1 MGRKRTPSGDDAQA
15 TNDDTTA
22 GHAVAPDHVELPG
35 KFDAVLIPALAA
47 GNTQKVAAE
56 RAGCSVTYVERRVAD
71 PQFRLRL
78 IEAHAELRDALMA
91 SSISAAQIATTFL
104 LGVVT
109 GSERGVTMNQRI
121 RAAIALR
128 QGVVAWTDREGI
140 GR

>member
-1 MGRKRTPSGDDAQA
+1 MGAGRYRAIGRTQVRCGPASVAQWIEHRFPKPCV
-15 TNDDTTA
+15 A
-22 GHAVAPDHVELPG
+22 GSIPARGARIGPARSLFRAVGGVELDGVAPD
-35 KFDAVLIPALAA
+35 
-47 GNTQKVAAE
+47 
-56 RAGCSVTYVERRVAD
+56 
-71 PQFRLRL
+71 LRP

-91 SSISAAQIATTFL
+91 SSISAAQIATSFL

>member
-1 MGRKRTPSGDDAQA
+1 
-15 TNDDTTA
+15 
-22 GHAVAPDHVELPG
+22 
-35 KFDAVLIPALAA
+35 
-47 GNTQKVAAE
+47 
-56 RAGCSVTYVERRVAD
+56 
-71 PQFRLRL
+71 
-78 IEAHAELRDALMA
+78 MA
-91 SSISAAQIATTFL
+91 SSISAAQIAASFL